1 LIAVIGGGI
10 VGSLIARELN
20 KYEKEVYLFE
30 AKNGIGMGVTKGNSG
45 IVHGGYD
52 DPPGTLRAELCYMGN
67 RLYDELSK
75 ELSIEVLRVGSH
87 VVAFNSEEVSII
99 NEIEENAQKNNV
111 KEYKIL
117 DKKET
122 LEMEP
127 LLNKEVLKSF
137 YCPIAGV
144 TEPWE
149 VAMQAAKS
157 LEINGGKVFKGK
169 KLVEANKK
177 GSKYELIFEDGS
189 SYLADL
195 VINACGLYADE
206 VAKLFDDNLPF
217 IFPVKGEYFLFGK
230 DVKYSNSIIF
240 PTPTPLTKG
249 CLVVPTVDGGFL
261 AGPNAQGVKSKKDFS
276 TTAEGLLE
284 VKEKS
289 LKLIPSLDFSKN
301 VVKVFTGLR
310 PETRKKD
317 FHIDLGEHGNVI
329 HVSGI
334 RSPGLTAAPAIAKYV
349 VEYLITEKMHIELKK
364 REDYISHVRK
374 MPHLVE
380 TNINYWEKVINED
393 EEAGEM
399 ICFCN
404 KITKKEIKEA
414 IKDGART
421 IDDIKFATRASF
433 GECQGS
439 FCTSKILKIISEETN
454 LSPTKIQQNEEG
466 SWIIASEVRTI

>member
-20 KYEKEVYLFE
+20 KYEKDVYLFE
-30 AKNGIGMGVTKGNSG
+30 AKNSIGIGVTKGNSG
-45 IVHGGYD
+45 IIHGGYD
-52 DPPGTLRAELCYMGN
+52 DPPGTLRAKLCHMGN
-67 RLYDELSK
+67 KLYEEISK

-87 VVAFNSEEVSII
+87 VVAFNEEELKII
-99 NEIEENAQKNNV
+99 DEIEENAIKNNM

-117 DKKET
+117 DKKDV
-122 LEMEP
+122 LDMEP
-127 LLNKEVLKSF
+127 LLNKDVLKSF

-157 LEINGGKVFKGK
+157 IEINGGKVFKNK
-169 KLVEANKK
+169 KLVGVNKK
-177 GSKYELIFEDGS
+177 SEKYELIFEDGS
-189 SYLADL
+189 SYLTDL

-206 VAKLFDDNLPF
+206 VAKLFGDNLPL

-230 DVKYSNSIIF
+230 DIKYSNSIIF
-240 PTPTPLTKG
+240 PIPTPLTKG

-261 AGPNAQGVKSKKDFS
+261 AGPNAQEVKSKKDFS
-276 TTAEGLLE
+276 TTTEGLSE
-284 VKEKS
+284 VRERS
-289 LKLIPSLDFSKN
+289 LKLIPSLDFSRN
-301 VVKVFTGLR
+301 VVKVFAGLR
-310 PETRKKD
+310 PETKMKD
-317 FHIDLGEHGNVI
+317 FHIDVGERGNVI

-349 VEYLITEKMHIELKK
+349 VEYLIAEKMHINLKK
-364 REDYISHVRK
+364 RKDYTSYIEK

-380 TNINYWEKVINED
+380 TDLVYWERAINED
-393 EEAGEM
+393 PEAGEM

-404 KITKKEIKEA
+404 EVTKKEIKEA
-414 IKDGART
+414 IRSGART
-421 IDDIKFATRASF
+421 IDDIKFSTRASF

-439 FCTSKILKIISEETN
+439 FCTSKILKIISEETH
-454 LSPTKIQQNEEG
+454 LSPTEIKQNEEG